1 MSTAPFLI
9 SNGRTKIWFITP
21 VLLFTE
27 TESFSESEFYKDSGW
42 NVTVVVPDT
51 AAEKYGL
58 QINDI
63 ILAIDDY
70 DINRSHD
77 LTYILNLYHSPGDTI
92 TFEILRNGDVIYLD
106 FILGTR

>member
-1 MSTAPFLI
+1 MDNLFLEE
-9 SNGRTKIWFITP
+9 F
-21 VLLFTE
+21 V
-27 TESFSESEFYKDSGW
+27 SESVDPKTIKEI
-42 NVTVVVPDT
+42 
-51 AAEKYGL
+51 
-58 QINDI
+58 QIFDNNKTFDDNN
-63 ILAIDDY
+63 LLDKLDDY